1 VRDPGVLV
9 LALSAIQLGRDF
21 LALLRDRSARPETR
35 LPESRVVVIFPGEI
49 R

>member
-1 VRDPGVLV
+1 MVPVRDPGVLV
-9 LALSAIQLGRDF
+9 LALSAIQLGRDL

-35 LPESRVVVIFPGEI
+35 VVVIFCGEI